1 MDDAQSQVA
10 AESMVAIR
18 VARRRALL
26 VTTGA
31 LVAGAVAAAI
41 FLRRQLLGLAA
52 RAVPYVREPAT
63 LTRPTLI
70 INRWSGDGRAER
82 VGLEDACRTAGIT
95 TVMLEPEDDLAQLAR
110 DAIANGADAIGMAG
124 GDGSLATVAAVAV
137 ETGVPFFCVPVGTR
151 NHFALDLGLGLDL
164 DRDDPL
170 SALDALSNGEL
181 VKIDHGIAG
190 GQFFL
195 NNVSLGMYAQAIHHD
210 DYRDNKSTTMA
221 ETIAAAASSDGQA
234 AIRYVT
240 PDGTQHEHAPM
251 ILISNNPYQMTGP
264 PDFGR
269 RLRLDSGKLGISALT
284 TMTPVIDIGAQLLN
298 QSGGHHSWETET
310 YRIESDDTILAGVD
324 GEAIQFDSPLDVSI
338 RRRALTV
345 LVPSG
350 TKPGFM
356 PPRQTVAA
364 RVLDI
369 ASLGGE
375 VDH

>member
-1 MDDAQSQVA
+1 MDAEHSQIVS
-10 AESMVAIR
+10 ESTVAIR

-26 VTTGA
+26 ATTLA
-31 LVAGAVAAAI
+31 FVAGAVGSMV
-41 FLRRQLLGLAA
+41 FLRRQLLGLAV

-63 LTRPTLI
+63 INRPTLI
-70 INRWSGDGRAER
+70 INRWSGDGGAKR

-110 DAIANGADAIGMAG
+110 AAIANGADAIGMAG

-137 ETGVPFFCVPVGTR
+137 EKGVPFFCVPVGTR
-151 NHFALDLGLGLDL
+151 NHFALDLGL

-170 SALDALSNGEL
+170 SALDALSNGDL

-195 NNVSLGMYAQAIHHD
+195 NNVSLGVYAQAIHHD
-210 DYRDNKSTTMA
+210 DYRDNKKTTMA
-221 ETIAAAASSDGQA
+221 ETLAAAAANSDDQA
-234 AIRYVT
+234 ALRYVT
-240 PDGTQHEHAPM
+240 PDGTRHERAPM
-251 ILISNNPYQMTGP
+251 ILISNNPYGMTGP

-269 RLRLDSGKLGISALT
+269 RFRLDSGKLGISAVT
-284 TMTPVIDIGAQLLN
+284 NMTPVIDIGAELLS
-298 QSGGHHSWETET
+298 QSGGHQSWEAKT
-310 YRIESDDTILAGVD
+310 YRIESDDTILAGID
-324 GEAIQFDSPLDVSI
+324 GEAKQFDSPLDVSI
-338 RRRALTV
+338 QRRALTV

-350 TKPGFM
+350 TKPGFV

-364 RVLDI
+364 KVLDI

-375 VDH
+375 VE

>member
-1 MDDAQSQVA
+1 MDDGPSQVA

-31 LVAGAVAAAI
+31 FVAGAVGAAI

-63 LTRPTLI
+63 LNRPTLI

-124 GDGSLATVAAVAV
+124 GDGSLATVAAVAM

-151 NHFALDLGLGLDL
+151 NHFALDLGL

-221 ETIAAAASSDGQA
+221 ETIAAAAASPDDQA

-240 PDGTQHEHAPM
+240 PDGTQHQHAPM

-284 TMTPVIDIGAQLLN
+284 SMTPLIDIGAQLLN
-298 QSGGHHSWETET
+298 QSGGHQSWEAKT
-310 YRIESDDTILAGVD
+310 YRIESDNTILAGVD
-324 GEAIQFDSPLDVSI
+324 GEAKQFDSPLDVSI

-364 RVLDI
+364 KVLDL
-369 ASLGGE
+369 ASLSGE
-375 VDH
+375 VDY